1 MKLTKQKLQEI
12 IREEIKAVLSE
23 VRGQRAFQATDLDW
37 GAPDLGGYQQD
48 LPGLED
54 TTRTLSSPDQALKNM
69 FTIATTYQ
77 SMVRKHGGAKRG
89 EDAAAKFDDFLEK
102 LAELQS
108 ASDEEKTM
116 KVRSPELQDEL
127 NMIVG
132 DAIELVRGR
141 AEIPAP
147 GRTHFTGKYGQRR
160 AAKLGQPDLFD
171 F

>member
-23 VRGQRAFQATDLDW
+23 VRGQRAFRATDLDYD
-37 GAPDLGGYQQD
+37 APDLGGYQQD

-54 TTRTLSSPDQALKNM
+54 TTRTLSGPDQGLENM
-69 FTIATTYQ
+69 ATIAAKYQ
-77 SMVRKHGGAKRG
+77 ELVLRHGGRKRG
-89 EDAAAKFDDFLEK
+89 PAAAALFDDFLEK
-102 LAELQS
+102 LDDLRS

-116 KVRSPELQDEL
+116 KLRSPELQHEL
-127 NMIVG
+127 NTILKDAG
-132 DAIELVRGR
+132 DIASGV